1 MSSRCLEL
9 AALAAVLLAATA
21 TAGCER
27 ERRAFRATPAPAV
40 TNAVQAGDLRAGPPS
55 AGAAPAERSSPQRI
69 DVATRPGRDDQFPAS
84 APPPGQLSDQPRR
97 SSDGVDRND
106 EPFQRN
112 RWAVAEGKRLYEWF
126 NCAGCH
132 SPGGGGGMGPSFM
145 DAQWRYG
152 DAPGSVFASIVE
164 GRPFGMPS
172 FRDRV
177 HPADVWKLVAYVR
190 TLGRLTPK
198 DVWPA
203 RGDEMAELQFESP
216 RSRSSGPANAAEPAS
231 QPELTP

>member
-1 MSSRCLEL
+1 MSSRCPERAAVAAML
-9 AALAAVLLAATA
+9 AALACVS
-21 TAGCER
+21 CER
-27 ERRAFRATPAPAV
+27 EQRAFRATPPPAV
-40 TNAVQAGDLRAGPPS
+40 ANVVQASDIRAGPP
-55 AGAAPAERSSPQRI
+55 GAPASAALRANPQRI
-69 DVATRPGRDDQFPAS
+69 DVETRPGRDDQLPNEPS
-84 APPPGQLSDQPRR
+84 PGQLSDEPRR
-97 SSDGVDRND
+97 SSDGVDRSNA
-106 EPFQRN
+106 PFQSN
-112 RWAVAEGKRLYEWF
+112 RWAVGEGKRLYEWF

-164 GRPFGMPS
+164 GRPMGMPS
-172 FRDRV
+172 FRERLN
-177 HPADVWKLVAYVR
+177 PSDVWKLVAYVR

-203 RGDEMAELQFESP
+203 RGDEMAELQFEGP
-216 RSRSSGPANAAEPAS
+216 RSRGSGPAAAAEPAS

>member
-1 MSSRCLEL
+1 MSSRCRETV
-9 AALAAVLLAATA
+9 ALAAAMAALVA
-21 TAGCER
+21 AGCER
-27 ERRAFRATPAPAV
+27 EQRAFRVSFEPAVATPM
-40 TNAVQAGDLRAGPPS
+40 QASDLRAGPSS
-55 AGAAPAERSSPQRI
+55 AADATPPRTDPPRI
-69 DVATRPGRDDQFPAS
+69 DAETRPARDDQFPPS
-84 APPPGQLSDQPRR
+84 APPPGQLSDEPRR
-97 SSDGVDRND
+97 SSDGVDYD
-106 EPFQRN
+106 GQPFQRN
-112 RWAVAEGKRLYEWF
+112 RWAVSEGKRLYEWF

-132 SPGGGGGMGPSFM
+132 SPSGGGGMGPSFM

-164 GRPFGMPS
+164 GRPMGMPS

-177 HPADVWKLVAYVR
+177 HPTDVWKLVAYVR

-216 RSRSSGPANAAEPAS
+216 RSRSSGPASAAEPAS

>member
-1 MSSRCLEL
+1 MSSRCREL
-9 AALAAVLLAATA
+9 AALAVLLAAA
-21 TAGCER
+21 TSGCER
-27 ERRAFRATPAPAV
+27 ERRSFRAAPAPAV
-40 TNAVQAGDLRAGPPS
+40 ANAVQAGDLRAGPAS
-55 AGAAPAERSSPQRI
+55 AIDTPATRGEPQRI
-69 DVATRPGRDDQFPAS
+69 DAETRPAVDDQFPPS
-84 APPPGQLSDQPRR
+84 APPPGQLSDEPRR
-97 SSDGVDRND
+97 SSDGADYNGQ
-106 EPFQRN
+106 PFQSN
-112 RWAVAEGKRLYEWF
+112 RWAVGEGKRLYEWF

-164 GRPFGMPS
+164 GRPMGMPS
-172 FRDRV
+172 FRERV
-177 HPADVWKLVAYVR
+177 HPTDLWKLVAYVR

-203 RGDEMAELQFESP
+203 RGDEMAELQFEGP
-216 RSRSSGPANAAEPAS
+216 RSRSSGPASATEPAS